1 MLRMKFQYTVKT
13 LKWFLLYRA
22 DSYSDSEEV
31 EKLMKLIRK
40 RAKQLYEMDMIL
52 FDPYDLPVL
61 IPAVILDAQKA
72 LSKKATAPTKKQKN
86 Q

>member
-1 MLRMKFQYTVKT
+1 MCRMKFQYTVKT

-22 DSYSDSEEV
+22 DQYNDSEEIENV
-31 EKLMKLIRK
+31 MKLIRR

-61 IPAVILDAQKA
+61 IPTVILDAQKA
-72 LSKKATAPTKKQKN
+72 L
-86 Q
+86 